1 MENKT
6 NFGFKI
12 IDSINKSNLVQA
24 IFSTVAPKYD
34 IMNDLM
40 SAGIHR
46 LWKNT
51 MITQLDFSQH
61 KKILDLASG
70 TGDIAL
76 KITKQAQKIGV
87 NNFSI
92 ILSDLNYEMLKIAK
106 DKAINQNLFKHLDFI
121 VANGENLPFDDNS
134 FDAVTV
140 AFGLRNFTNL
150 SAGLSEIYRVLK
162 PQGKFICLEFS
173 KINDLWLQKLYD
185 LYSFKIIPQIGKIVL
200 NDTSSYQYL
209 VESIRVFPTQEQF
222 LELIK
227 KAGFTDANYKN
238 LSCGIAC
245 LHYGY
250 KKNII

>member
-12 IDSINKSNLVQA
+12 IDSINKSNLVQE
-24 IFSTVAPKYD
+24 IFSAVAPKYD
-34 IMNDLM
+34 LMNDFM

-51 MITQLDFSQH
+51 MVSQLNFTQH

-76 KITKQAQKIGV
+76 KITKQAQKIGAH
-87 NNFSI
+87 NFSI
-92 ILSDLNYEMLKIAK
+92 TLSDLNSEMLKIAK
-106 DKAINQNLFKHLDFI
+106 DRAINQNLFQQLDFV
-121 VANGENLPFDDNS
+121 VANGENLPFADSS

-150 SAGLSEIYRVLK
+150 AAGLSEIYRVLK

-185 LYSFKIIPQIGKIVL
+185 LYSFKIIPKIGSLVL
-200 NDTSSYQYL
+200 NDSNSYQYL
-209 VESIRVFPTQEQF
+209 VESIRVFPNQEHF
-222 LELIK
+222 LELINQ
-227 KAGFTDANYKN
+227 AGFVNTSYRN
-238 LSCGIAC
+238 LSCGISC

-250 KKNII
+250 KPS

>member
-24 IFSTVAPKYD
+24 IFSAGAPKYD
-34 IMNDLM
+34 LMNDFM

-51 MITQLDFSQH
+51 MVSQLNFTQH

-70 TGDIAL
+70 TGDIAF
-76 KITKQAQKIGV
+76 KIMKQAQKIGANDV
-87 NNFSI
+87 SI
-92 ILSDLNYEMLKIAK
+92 TLSDLNSEMLKIAK
-106 DKAINQNLFKHLDFI
+106 DRAINQNLFQTLDFV
-121 VANGENLPFDDNS
+121 VANGENLPFADNS

-185 LYSFKIIPQIGKIVL
+185 LYSFKIIPKIGSLVL
-200 NDTSSYQYL
+200 NDANSYQYL
-209 VESIRVFPTQEQF
+209 VESIRVFPNQEQF
-222 LELIK
+222 LELINQ
-227 KAGFTDANYKN
+227 AGFVNTSYQN

-250 KKNII
+250 K

>member
-12 IDSINKSNLVQA
+12 IDSINKSNLVQE
-24 IFSTVAPKYD
+24 IFSAVAPKYD
-34 IMNDLM
+34 LMNDFM

-51 MITQLDFSQH
+51 MVSQLNFTQH

-70 TGDIAL
+70 TGDIAF
-76 KITKQAQKIGV
+76 KIMKQAQKIGANDV
-87 NNFSI
+87 SI
-92 ILSDLNYEMLKIAK
+92 TLSDLNSEMLKIAK
-106 DKAINQNLFKHLDFI
+106 DRAINQNLFQTLDFV
-121 VANGENLPFDDNS
+121 VANGENLPFADNS

-185 LYSFKIIPQIGKIVL
+185 LYSFKIIPKIGSLVL
-200 NDTSSYQYL
+200 NDANSYQYL
-209 VESIRVFPTQEQF
+209 VESIRVFPNQEQF
-222 LELIK
+222 LELINQ
-227 KAGFTDANYKN
+227 AGFINTSYQN

-250 KKNII
+250 K

>member
-12 IDSINKSNLVQA
+12 IDSINKSNLVQE
-24 IFSTVAPKYD
+24 IFSAVAPKYD
-34 IMNDLM
+34 LMNDFM

-51 MITQLDFSQH
+51 MVSQLNFTQH

-70 TGDIAL
+70 TGDIAF
-76 KITKQAQKIGV
+76 KIMKQAQKIGANDV
-87 NNFSI
+87 FI
-92 ILSDLNYEMLKIAK
+92 TLSDLNSEMLKIAK
-106 DKAINQNLFKHLDFI
+106 DRAINQNLFRQLDFV
-121 VANGENLPFDDNS
+121 VANGENLPFADNS

-150 SAGLSEIYRVLK
+150 STGLSEIYRVLK

-185 LYSFKIIPQIGKIVL
+185 LYSFKIIPKIGSLVL
-200 NDTSSYQYL
+200 NDANSYQYL
-209 VESIRVFPTQEQF
+209 VESIRVFPNQEQF
-222 LELIK
+222 LELINQ
-227 KAGFTDANYKN
+227 AGFINTSYQN

-250 KKNII
+250 K

>member
-12 IDSINKSNLVQA
+12 IDSINKSNLVQE
-24 IFSTVAPKYD
+24 IFSAVAPKYD
-34 IMNDLM
+34 LMNDFM

-51 MITQLDFSQH
+51 MVSQLNFTQH

-70 TGDIAL
+70 TGDIAF
-76 KITKQAQKIGV
+76 KIMKQAQKIGANDV
-87 NNFSI
+87 FI
-92 ILSDLNYEMLKIAK
+92 TLSDLNSEMLKIAK
-106 DKAINQNLFKHLDFI
+106 DRAINQNLFQTLDFV
-121 VANGENLPFDDNS
+121 VANGENLPFADNS

-185 LYSFKIIPQIGKIVL
+185 LYSFKIIPKIGSLVL
-200 NDTSSYQYL
+200 NDANSYQYL
-209 VESIRVFPTQEQF
+209 VESIRVFPNQEQF
-222 LELIK
+222 LELINQ
-227 KAGFTDANYKN
+227 AGFVNTSYQN

-250 KKNII
+250 K

>member
-12 IDSINKSNLVQA
+12 IDSINKSNLVQE
-24 IFSTVAPKYD
+24 IFSAVAPKYD
-34 IMNDLM
+34 LMNDFM

-51 MITQLDFSQH
+51 MVSQLNFTQH

-70 TGDIAL
+70 TGDIAF
-76 KITKQAQKIGV
+76 KIMKQAQKIGANDV
-87 NNFSI
+87 FI
-92 ILSDLNYEMLKIAK
+92 TLSDLNSEMLKIAK
-106 DKAINQNLFKHLDFI
+106 DRAINQNLFQTLDFV
-121 VANGENLPFDDNS
+121 VANGENLPFADNS

-185 LYSFKIIPQIGKIVL
+185 LYSFKIIPKIGSLVL
-200 NDTSSYQYL
+200 NDANSYQYL
-209 VESIRVFPTQEQF
+209 VESIRVFPNQEQF
-222 LELIK
+222 LELINQ
-227 KAGFTDANYKN
+227 AGFINTSYQN

-250 KKNII
+250 K

>member
-12 IDSINKSNLVQA
+12 IDSINKSNLVQE
-24 IFSTVAPKYD
+24 IFSAVAPKYD
-34 IMNDLM
+34 LMNDFM

-51 MITQLDFSQH
+51 MVSQLNFTQH

-70 TGDIAL
+70 TGDIAF
-76 KITKQAQKIGV
+76 KIMKQAQKIGANDV
-87 NNFSI
+87 FI
-92 ILSDLNYEMLKIAK
+92 TLSDLNSEMLKIAK
-106 DKAINQNLFKHLDFI
+106 DRAINQNLFQTLDFV
-121 VANGENLPFDDNS
+121 VANGENLPFADNS

-150 SAGLSEIYRVLK
+150 STGLSEIYRVLK

-185 LYSFKIIPQIGKIVL
+185 LYSFKIIPKIGSLVL
-200 NDTSSYQYL
+200 NDANSYQYL
-209 VESIRVFPTQEQF
+209 VESIRVFPNQEQF
-222 LELIK
+222 LELINQ
-227 KAGFTDANYKN
+227 AGFINTSYQN

-250 KKNII
+250 K

>member
-24 IFSTVAPKYD
+24 IFSAVAPKYD
-34 IMNDLM
+34 LMNDFM

-51 MITQLDFSQH
+51 MVSQLNFTQH

-70 TGDIAL
+70 TGDIAF
-76 KITKQAQKIGV
+76 KIMKQAQKIGANDV
-87 NNFSI
+87 SI
-92 ILSDLNYEMLKIAK
+92 TLSDLNSEMLKIAK
-106 DKAINQNLFKHLDFI
+106 DRAINQNLFQTLDFV
-121 VANGENLPFDDNS
+121 VANGENLPFADSS

-185 LYSFKIIPQIGKIVL
+185 LYSFKIIPKIGSLVL
-200 NDTSSYQYL
+200 NDANSYQYL
-209 VESIRVFPTQEQF
+209 VESIRVFPNQEQF
-222 LELIK
+222 LELINQ
-227 KAGFTDANYKN
+227 AGFVNTSYQN

-250 KKNII
+250 K